1 MLFGFEHGKLLMA
14 NLECQDVEE
23 WPNAIIVMIRKE
35 WIYKIK
41 DSVQE
46 VGGCSVGWVVILR
59 G

>member
-46 VGGCSVGWVVILR
+46 VVGVAWGGW
-59 G
+59 